1 MGNENTPVVL
11 LVDDKPEGREVFSQI
26 AQDFPFELIVAEDG
40 QEGFDLAREQE
51 PDLIIIRKN
60 VPVLNAESVSV
71 LLKQSAATDKIPI
84 LVICP
89 DFSPEEQEKLQDAGC
104 NDCIKDLQEVEIVVS
119 KLKEWL
125 AL

>member
-1 MGNENTPVVL
+1 MGNENKPVVL
-11 LVDDKPEGREVFSQI
+11 LVDDKPEGKQIFSRI

-40 QEGFDLAREQE
+40 QTGFDIARDQE

-60 VPVLNAESVSV
+60 VPILNAQSVSV
-71 LLKQSAATDKIPI
+71 LLKQSASTDKIPI

-89 DFSPEEQEKLQDAGC
+89 DFSEEDREKFQDAGC
-104 NDCIKDLQEVEIVVS
+104 NDCIRDPHELEIVIS

>member
-1 MGNENTPVVL
+1 MGSSNKPVVL
-11 LVDDKPEGREVFSQI
+11 LVDDKPEAQEIFTQI
-26 AQDFPFELIVAEDG
+26 AQDFPFDLLVAEDG
-40 QEGFDLAREQE
+40 QSGFDIAREHE
-51 PDLIIIRKN
+51 PDLIVIRKN
-60 VPVLNAESVSV
+60 VPVLNAQSVSV

-89 DFSPEEQEKLQDAGC
+89 DYSPEDQEKFQDAGC
-104 NDCIKDLQEVEIVVS
+104 NDCIKDVREIEIVIS